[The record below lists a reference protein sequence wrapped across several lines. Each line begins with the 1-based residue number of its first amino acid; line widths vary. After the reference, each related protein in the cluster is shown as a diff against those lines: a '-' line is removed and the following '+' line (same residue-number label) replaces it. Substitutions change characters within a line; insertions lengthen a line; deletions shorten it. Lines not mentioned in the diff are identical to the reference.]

1 VLDYYLKEN
10 QTDAVKLEIYDAAG
24 KLVRRYSS
32 TDEVQKINPDQI
44 DIPMYWFPEEKPLS
58 ADAGMHRFVWD
69 LRYAFAGARRRS
81 RRGGGGPLAVP
92 GRYTVKLTASGKTMS
107 APLIVK
113 MDPRVKTSTADL
125 ERQFLLASKLA
136 AGVGEFSAAAQK
148 ADDLQKQIAA
158 RTREASGNAE
168 LTAALDDLGKKV
180 GTLAGSG
187 AGGGYG
193 FFGFSV
199 PGKEPTTLR
208 QVSTAYGALMGMV
221 ESADVA
227 PTADAAAASEKW
239 ELAGKATLARWET
252 LQTKELTEVN
262 SLLTKAQLQPLKVE
276 QAEKR
281 RP

>member
-1 VLDYYLKEN
+1 MRGSSSRRPPYRVRPGADQGTPFPLDEPQAENPPTGAVLDYYLKEK

-168 LTAALDDLGKKV
+168 LTAALDGLGKKV
-180 GTLAGSG
+180 GDPGGIGSG
-187 AGGGYG
+187 RRLRILWIFRSGKGANDAETSIDGLR
-193 FFGFSV
+193 SV
-199 PGKEPTTLR
+199 DGDGRKR
-208 QVSTAYGALMGMV
+208 GC
-221 ESADVA
+221 SAD
-227 PTADAAAASEKW
+227 
-239 ELAGKATLARWET
+239 G
-252 LQTKELTEVN
+252 
-262 SLLTKAQLQPLKVE
+262 
-276 QAEKR
+276 R
-281 RP
+281 RRSR